1 MTDLLKTSDVQ
12 NLNVN
17 VSQCSVKRNGGGGGE
32 GVHITSPMNLIEHF
46 DTVMGP
52 LD

>member
-1 MTDLLKTSDVQ
+1 MFGKK
-12 NLNVN
+12 N
-17 VSQCSVKRNGGGGGE
+17 GGGGE